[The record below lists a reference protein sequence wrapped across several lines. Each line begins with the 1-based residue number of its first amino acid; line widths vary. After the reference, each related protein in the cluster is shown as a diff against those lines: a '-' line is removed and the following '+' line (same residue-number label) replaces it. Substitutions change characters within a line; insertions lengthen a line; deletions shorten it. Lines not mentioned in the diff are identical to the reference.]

1 MNYQYYVA
9 TIDKCEAVMSHY
21 GTRGHMEAL
30 TKSGLD
36 YSELNPLQPAD
47 PQFNVK
53 KESPQIVVCK
63 WTAKLEQEVERQDI
77 PADIIHILAEQP
89 DAVIYVS

>member
-9 TIDKCEAVMSHY
+9 TADMCETVMSHF

-36 YSELNPLQPAD
+36 YSELNPLRPVD
-47 PQFNVK
+47 PQFSAK
-53 KESPQIVVCK
+53 KELPQIVVCK
-63 WTAKLEQEVERQDI
+63 WTAQLEQEVENQDI
-77 PADIIHILAEQP
+77 QANIIHVLAQQP
-89 DAVIYVS
+89 DALIYIN